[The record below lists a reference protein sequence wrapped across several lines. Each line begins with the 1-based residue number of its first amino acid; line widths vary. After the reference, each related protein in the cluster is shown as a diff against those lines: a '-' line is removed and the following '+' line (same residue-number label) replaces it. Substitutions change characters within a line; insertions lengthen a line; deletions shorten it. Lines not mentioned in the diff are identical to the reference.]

1 MPRDTFTCCGS
12 VSLWYYCES
21 LFLSLSLSHPTPR
34 NPRYTLA
41 YPKPHHANR
50 LNSNPK
56 KNSITFLG
64 SLIYAS
70 VIYHRHRRAKSRFLR
85 SLQDKELYPVIA
97 DELAIPAPRAPKTV
111 SSCAKEAPP
120 LSPGAE
126 ADDDDDETKEA
137 VEVTVL
143 KELGGDWAVYE
154 LPATAKSVRN
164 SRGAAG
170 GVR

>member
-1 MPRDTFTCCGS
+1 M
-12 VSLWYYCES
+12 
-21 LFLSLSLSHPTPR
+21 
-34 NPRYTLA
+34 
-41 YPKPHHANR
+41 
-50 LNSNPK
+50 
-56 KNSITFLG
+56 
-64 SLIYAS
+64 
-70 VIYHRHRRAKSRFLR
+70 
-85 SLQDKELYPVIA
+85 IA

-170 GVR
+170 GFDEVTF

>member
-1 MPRDTFTCCGS
+1 M
-12 VSLWYYCES
+12 
-21 LFLSLSLSHPTPR
+21 
-34 NPRYTLA
+34 
-41 YPKPHHANR
+41 
-50 LNSNPK
+50 
-56 KNSITFLG
+56 
-64 SLIYAS
+64 
-70 VIYHRHRRAKSRFLR
+70 
-85 SLQDKELYPVIA
+85 IA

-126 ADDDDDETKEA
+126 ADDDDDDDDETKEA